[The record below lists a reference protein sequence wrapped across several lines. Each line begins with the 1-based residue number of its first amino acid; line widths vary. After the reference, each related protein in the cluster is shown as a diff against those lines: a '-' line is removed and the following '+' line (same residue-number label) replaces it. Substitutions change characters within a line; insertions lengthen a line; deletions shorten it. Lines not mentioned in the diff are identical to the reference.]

1 MTTMPLTM
9 VKTETLTMVMTKNVT
24 INNKIEIYKTYDNN
38 YEGQDIDHDKKQDL
52 VHCCNIFPFHL
63 DGDQYRGPA
72 IPIDINLFLFVISIS
87 CREASPLK
95 VKYTLDRKKT

>member
-1 MTTMPLTM
+1 
-9 VKTETLTMVMTKNVT
+9 MTKNVT

-63 DGDQYRGPA
+63 DGDQYRGPN
-72 IPIDINLFLFVISIS
+72 IN
-87 CREASPLK
+87 
-95 VKYTLDRKKT
+95 DRDRLVGLLSNKDHDNKQQNQDM